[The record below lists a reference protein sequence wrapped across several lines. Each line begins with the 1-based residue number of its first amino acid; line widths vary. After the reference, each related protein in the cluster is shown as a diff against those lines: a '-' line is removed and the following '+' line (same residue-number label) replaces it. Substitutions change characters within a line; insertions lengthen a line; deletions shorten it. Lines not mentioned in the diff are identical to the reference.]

1 MSHFWLIEVLR
12 YRKLFLFGSGLMV
25 AILVVLLLFLLNP
38 KFQVQ
43 MDFLV
48 SQEDVSSKDYYTL
61 ARSSEY
67 IGKILSEVSRSERF
81 IDALVETG
89 KVNSEF
95 LPFDKKQRVN
105 TWQSMM
111 KMTEQSDLGILHVIV
126 QSDDQRMAQRVAQA
140 VAQVMIEKNGVLL
153 GAGDKNIPMS
163 ILSGP
168 TIENNPSTKEI
179 MLAAVSG
186 FVFGVLLAIF
196 QIFFKQEVFRD

>member
-12 YRKLFLFGSGLMV
+12 YRKLFLLGSGLVV
-25 AILVVLLLFLLNP
+25 AIFVVFLLFFLNP

-43 MDFLV
+43 TDFLV
-48 SQEDVSSKDYYTL
+48 SQEDTSSKDYYTL

-81 IDALVETG
+81 IDALIETG

-95 LPFDKKQRVN
+95 LPFDKKQRIN
-105 TWQSMM
+105 TWQNMT
-111 KMTEQSDLGILHVIV
+111 KMTAQSDLGILHVTV
-126 QSDDQRMAQRVAQA
+126 ESDDQRMAQRVAQA
-140 VAQVMIEKNGVLL
+140 VSQVMIEKNGVLL
-153 GAGDKNIPMS
+153 GAGDKNIPIS

-179 MLAAVSG
+179 ILAALAG
-186 FVFGVLLAIF
+186 FVFGVTLAVF
-196 QIFFKQEVFRD
+196 HIFFKQEVFRD